1 MLLSFGIAAFG
12 GVIVDSHDRRSLM
25 MLRGVIGAA
34 LWATVAILFW
44 LGAMSFAVLFAFACA
59 ATVIGGL
66 IGHAAEAALRTFMP
80 PDRLPEALAVNQSR
94 DASAEVLAGPIAGGL
109 MALHNALPFAFSSLG
124 LALLGIFSSFLPS
137 LRPAANAEPS
147 PQGKIPFVKRAFL
160 GFTWIFQS
168 RQMVALTVWSAASN
182 FSAFMAFTAMELD
195 LVDRGYSPLIVS
207 LVATSGAVAVIVGGF
222 LTKPLVVRFRTGIL
236 MVVVA
241 LWFPAC
247 LIVPVASQGVP
258 AYIVSDFMYSL
269 IIPLS
274 GAAVGAYAIR
284 MVPDEMQGRFIAAN
298 TFLVGVPV
306 AFTSVLAGLIL
317 SSFGSIIV
325 FAVSLVIAIIPIA
338 VITLERSLLA
348 VGRPEEW
355 PEAPPV

>member
-1 MLLSFGIAAFG
+1 
-12 GVIVDSHDRRSLM
+12 
-25 MLRGVIGAA
+25 
-34 LWATVAILFW
+34 
-44 LGAMSFAVLFAFACA
+44 
-59 ATVIGGL
+59 
-66 IGHAAEAALRTFMP
+66 
-80 PDRLPEALAVNQSR
+80 
-94 DASAEVLAGPIAGGL
+94 
-109 MALHNALPFAFSSLG
+109 
-124 LALLGIFSSFLPS
+124 
-137 LRPAANAEPS
+137 
-147 PQGKIPFVKRAFL
+147 
-160 GFTWIFQS
+160 
-168 RQMVALTVWSAASN
+168 
-182 FSAFMAFTAMELD
+182 
-195 LVDRGYSPLIVS
+195 
-207 LVATSGAVAVIVGGF
+207 
-222 LTKPLVVRFRTGIL
+222 

-325 FAVSLVIAIIPIA
+325 FAVSLVIAIILIA